1 MCCSFLYLIRIFKF
15 TSPNYIFLDINI
27 ICHLFK
33 IFRITYQLPV
43 CGFSK
48 PPKLSCNCLSTLLSL
63 FWYIKPCICMKATWD
78 PSPTNYGFIHF
89 HIMDGGTGPLMLS
102 CYHCN
107 STVVYCCIVISG
119 FWCEKVQWSICF
131 PFSDE
136 CNKHFLWMR
145 ILLVVWYIGWFP
157 VINGLHCAS
166 AGL

>member
-1 MCCSFLYLIRIFKF
+1 MCCSFFYLIRLFKF
-15 TSPNYIFLDINI
+15 ISPNYFFLDINI

-33 IFRITYQLPV
+33 IFRNTYQLSV

-78 PSPTNYGFIHF
+78 PSPINYGFVHF

-107 STVVYCCIVISG
+107 STVVYCCIVLLVFG
-119 FWCEKVQWSICF
+119 MRKFKD
-131 PFSDE
+131 PFVFLSQMNHE
-136 CNKHFLWMR
+136 CNIHFCWMR
-145 ILLVVWYIGWFP
+145 ILRLAWYWGRRLDVF
-157 VINGLHCAS
+157 
-166 AGL
+166 